1 VRLPDAAD
9 RLASA
14 IRTAAGVLL
23 VIVAVAMIA
32 VIAGRYVGF
41 TTAWADEV
49 ARIAFIWSASLGA
62 ASGTHRGLNFAIPLI
77 ATERTGRTKQVLES
91 GIALMVVVLCALMLW
106 ALTQSLPVANLARL
120 PALGVT
126 GAWFHSAIVAF
137 AALTA
142 TFMLIR
148 IVALWRE
155 AA

>member
-1 VRLPDAAD
+1 MLDAAD
-9 RLASA
+9 RLANA

-23 VIVAVAMIA
+23 VVVTLAMIA

-41 TTAWADEV
+41 ATAWADEV

-77 ATERTGRTKQVLES
+77 AAERRGRTRQVLES

-106 ALTQSLPVANLARL
+106 ATTQSLPVANLARL
-120 PALGVT
+120 PALGMT
-126 GAWFHSAIVAF
+126 GAWFHAPIAIF

-142 TFMLIR
+142 AFMLVR
-148 IVALWRE
+148 IAALWRE
-155 AA
+155 PA

>member
-1 VRLPDAAD
+1 MPKAAD
-9 RLASA
+9 RLANA
-14 IRTAAGVLL
+14 IRTVAGVLL
-23 VIVAVAMIA
+23 VVVTLAMIA

-41 TTAWADEV
+41 ATAWADEV
-49 ARIAFIWSASLGA
+49 ARIAFIWSASMGA

-77 ATERTGRTKQVLES
+77 AADRAGRTRQVFES

-106 ALTQSLPVANLARL
+106 ATTQSLPVANLARL

-126 GAWFHSAIVAF
+126 GAWFHAAIVAF

-142 TFMLIR
+142 AFMLVR

-155 AA
+155 PA